1 MSMTPRE
8 IVHELNRHIIGQ
20 DDAKRAVAIAL
31 RNRWRRMQLP
41 AELRAEVTPK
51 NILMI
56 GPTGV
61 GKTEIAR
68 RLARLANA
76 PFIKVEA
83 TKFTE
88 VGYVGRDV
96 ESIIRD
102 LADAAVKMLREQE
115 IQKVKYRAEDAAEE
129 RILDALLP
137 AARPAMGFG
146 DEPAREDSNTRQL
159 FRKRL
164 REGQLDDKEIDIEV
178 ADNPAGVE
186 IMAPPGMEEMT
197 NQLQNLFSGMS
208 KGKKKTRKLKVAEA
222 LKLIRDEEAVRLVN
236 EEELKARAL
245 EAVEQHGIVFIDEI
259 DKIARKGDNPS
270 ITRDVSGEGVQQGLL
285 KLLEGSIVNVPPQ
298 GGRKHPDQKMIP
310 VNTKNILFI
319 CGGAFDGIEK
329 KIAQRMNTQVVGFTA
344 SKETAVLDRD
354 NMLQYIA
361 PQDLKSFGLIPEIIG
376 RLPVLTYLEPLDRQ
390 ALRNILT
397 EPKNAIIRQYVKL
410 FELDNIT
417 LNFNE
422 EVFEYIVDKAVEFKL
437 GARGLRSICEAIMTD
452 LMFEIPSQNCESIT
466 ITKEYAE
473 SKMDRLTAQKLR
485 A

>member
-1 MSMTPRE
+1 MQDKCSFCGRSRSEVDLLISGVDGFICDMCAQQAYDIVQEEQRGHSTPLDMDHIEVKKPIE
-8 IVHELNRHIIGQ
+8 IKQFMDQYVIGQ
-20 DDAKRAVAIAL
+20 DEAKKHLAVAVYNHYKRLTQKHSNDDVEI
-31 RNRWRRMQLP
+31 
-41 AELRAEVTPK
+41 EK
-51 NILMI
+51 SNIIMV
-56 GPTGV
+56 GRTGT
-61 GKTEIAR
+61 GKTL
-68 RLARLANA
+68 LARTIAKMLHV
-76 PFIKVEA
+76 PFTIVDATVLTEA
-83 TKFTE
+83 
-88 VGYVGRDV
+88 GYVGEDI
-96 ESIIRD
+96 ESILTR
-102 LADAAVKMLREQE
+102 LLQAADYDV
-115 IQKVKYRAEDAAEE
+115 DAAE
-129 RILDALLP
+129 
-137 AARPAMGFG
+137 
-146 DEPAREDSNTRQL
+146 
-159 FRKRL
+159 K
-164 REGQLDDKEIDIEV
+164 
-178 ADNPAGVE
+178 
-186 IMAPPGMEEMT
+186 
-197 NQLQNLFSGMS
+197 
-208 KGKKKTRKLKVAEA
+208 
-222 LKLIRDEEAVRLVN
+222 
-236 EEELKARAL
+236 
-245 EAVEQHGIVFIDEI
+245 GIVFIDEI

-298 GGRKHPDQKMIP
+298 GGRKHPDQKMTP

-422 EVFEYIVDKAVEFKL
+422 DVFEYIVDKAVEFKL

-473 SKMDRLTAQKLR
+473 TKMDRLTAQKLR

>member
-1 MSMTPRE
+1 MQDKCSFCGRSRSEVDLLISGVDGFICDMCAQQAYDIVQEEQRGHSTPLDMDHIEVKKPIE
-8 IVHELNRHIIGQ
+8 IKQFMDQYVIGQ
-20 DDAKRAVAIAL
+20 DEAKKHLAVAVYNHYKRLTQKHSNDDVEI
-31 RNRWRRMQLP
+31 
-41 AELRAEVTPK
+41 EK
-51 NILMI
+51 SNIIMV
-56 GPTGV
+56 GRTGT
-61 GKTEIAR
+61 GKTL
-68 RLARLANA
+68 LARTIAKMLHV
-76 PFIKVEA
+76 PFTIVDATVLTEA
-83 TKFTE
+83 
-88 VGYVGRDV
+88 GYVGEDI
-96 ESIIRD
+96 ESILTR
-102 LADAAVKMLREQE
+102 LLQAADYDV
-115 IQKVKYRAEDAAEE
+115 DAAE
-129 RILDALLP
+129 
-137 AARPAMGFG
+137 
-146 DEPAREDSNTRQL
+146 
-159 FRKRL
+159 K
-164 REGQLDDKEIDIEV
+164 
-178 ADNPAGVE
+178 
-186 IMAPPGMEEMT
+186 
-197 NQLQNLFSGMS
+197 
-208 KGKKKTRKLKVAEA
+208 
-222 LKLIRDEEAVRLVN
+222 
-236 EEELKARAL
+236 
-245 EAVEQHGIVFIDEI
+245 GIVFIDEI

-354 NMLQYIA
+354 NMLLYIA

-422 EVFEYIVDKAVEFKL
+422 DVFEYIVDKAVEFKL

-473 SKMDRLTAQKLR
+473 TKMDRLTAQKLR